1 MSLQLDPLPGAPA
14 ASGPVVLCIL
24 DGFGLGR
31 PDDGNAIHV
40 ARTPV
45 FDRLWSEH
53 PHCAVRAHGMAVGLP
68 SDGDMGNSEV
78 GHNALGAGRVF
89 AQGAKLVNAA
99 IASGAA
105 FTGDV
110 WPWLTRG
117 GTLHLLGLVSDGN
130 VHSHVDHVHAMIDRA
145 AADGVR
151 RLRLHVLTDGR
162 DVDERSALRWVAPLE
177 ARLRDLSTDGRD
189 YRIGSGG
196 GRMHLTM
203 DRYEADWSMV
213 ARGFACHTRGEGRAF
228 PTAVQAIE
236 TLYADH
242 PTVNDQ
248 YLPAFVVADD
258 EGPVGRIREGD
269 GVLFFNFRGDR
280 ALEISR
286 VFEGRSPLDLELPE
300 VRYAGVMQYDGD
312 EQIPRRYLVEPPAID
327 RTVGEHL
334 AANGKRTFAISETQK
349 YGHVT
354 YFFNGNKS
362 GYVDEA
368 RERYTEVPS
377 DVVPFETAPEMKAQ
391 AITDLAVAAIDSG
404 DYDHVRLNL
413 ANGDMVGHTGD
424 FEATVTAC
432 ETLDAC
438 LARLEAAT
446 LRAGGVLVVT
456 ADHGNADQMYEL
468 DKKTGGYK
476 VSGGKRMTRT
486 AHSLNPVPFVV
497 VDAER
502 RWRVVEVEGAGLANI
517 GTSLLA
523 LAGLTPPLDYEP
535 PLVAP
540 RG

>member
-1 MSLQLDPLPGAPA
+1 MSLQLAPLPGAPA
-14 ASGPVVLCIL
+14 STGPVVLCIL

-40 ARTPV
+40 ASTPV
-45 FDRLWSEH
+45 FDRLYAEH
-53 PHCAVRAHGMAVGLP
+53 PRCSVRAHGTAVGLP

-99 IASGAA
+99 IASGSA
-105 FTGDV
+105 FDGDV
-110 WPWLTRG
+110 WPWLIRE

-130 VHSHVDHVHAMIDRA
+130 VHSHVDHVHALIDRA
-145 AADGVR
+145 VADGVQ

-162 DVDERSALRWVAPLE
+162 DVDERSALRWVRPLE
-177 ARLRDLSTDGRD
+177 AKLRELSVGGRD

-203 DRYEADWSMV
+203 DRYEADWAMV
-213 ARGFACHTRGEGRAF
+213 ERGFACHAEGEGRAF
-228 PTAVQAIE
+228 PSASEAIE
-236 TLYADH
+236 TLYGEDER
-242 PTVNDQ
+242 VNDQ

-258 EGPVGRIREGD
+258 DGPVGRIVDGD
-269 GVLFFNFRGDR
+269 AVLFFNFRGDR

-286 VFEGRSPLDLELPE
+286 TFEGRSPLQLELPE
-300 VRYAGVMQYDGD
+300 VRYAGMMQYDGD
-312 EQIPRRYLVEPPAID
+312 ELIPRRYLVEPPAID

-334 AANGKRTFAISETQK
+334 AANGQRTYAISETQK

-362 GYVDEA
+362 GYVDEE

-377 DVVPFETAPEMKAQ
+377 DVVPFETAPEMKAE
-391 AITDLAVAAIDSG
+391 AITDLAVAAIASG

-424 FEATVTAC
+424 FDATVAAC

-446 LRAGGVLVVT
+446 VAAGGVLVVT

-468 DKKTGGYK
+468 DKTTGGYK
-476 VSGGKRMTRT
+476 LSGGRRVVRT

-497 VDAER
+497 VDPLR
-502 RWRVVEVEGAGLANI
+502 RWDVVAVEGAGLANI
-517 GTSLLA
+517 GTSLLV
-523 LAGLTPPLDYEP
+523 LAGLTPPDDFEP
-535 PLVAP
+535 ALVTP
-540 RG
+540 R